1 MIKRK
6 YDKEANQ
13 IQPQYVH
20 VRTHI
25 ALNVP
30 FFSIFICALIQI
42 PNAES

>member
-1 MIKRK
+1 MMIKRK

-30 FFSIFICALIQI
+30 FFFRYLYAH
-42 PNAES
+42 